1 MAKAKDKKHRLTAAD
16 IGSLKNVRPLL
27 LRHCQND
34 VIKQRHEAKQR
45 SLLAI
50 LKILQLV
57 VSGAIPQATGEDYTA
72 TGCRLVQHGLRKV
85 KVRAKTRREFNKA
98 WATLK
103 QSWRMNLVD
112 IVKMRSWRGKRA
124 VTRALLLMALME
136 KMIGPADM
144 RKWLRNPNPNL
155 AGKAPLALAF
165 TGKWLVL
172 ADFIDDMLTGS
183 PT

>member
-1 MAKAKDKKHRLTAAD
+1 MAKAKDRKHRLTAAD

-27 LRHCQND
+27 RRHCESE
-34 VIKQRHEAKQR
+34 VIKQRQEAKQR

-50 LKILQLV
+50 LTILELI
-57 VSGAIPQATGEDYTA
+57 VSGAIPQSPGEDYTTTA
-72 TGCRLVQHGLRKV
+72 CRLVQNGLRKA
-85 KVRAKTRREFNKA
+85 KVSPKTRRKFNKA
-98 WATLK
+98 WAGLK
-103 QSWRMNLVD
+103 QSWTMNRLDV
-112 IVKMRSWRGKRA
+112 VKMRSWRGKR
-124 VTRALLLMALME
+124 VGTRALLLMALLE

-144 RKWLRNPNPNL
+144 RNWLRNPNPNL
-155 AGKAPLALAF
+155 AGKAPLDLAR